1 MWDQVRK
8 DKFKCSQCGNEEILS
23 RMDGNDDEGYRC
35 PDCGS
40 FKIHNITPCDLE
52 LSEEDSKEL
61 QRRMAD
67 LDCKKRYV
75 IKSTLTENW
84 VTYFNVESAM
94 FCDDIKYGTA
104 FKRKLYANAVI
115 IAMCDDE
122 DDWARYSIEE
132 IEID

>member
-1 MWDQVRK
+1 MWDQVRN
-8 DKFKCSQCGNEEILS
+8 DNFKCHSCRHEDILKN
-23 RMDGNDDEGYRC
+23 MAGNDKDGYSC
-35 PDCGS
+35 NKCGGN
-40 FKIHNITPCDLE
+40 IHNITPCDLE

-61 QRRMAD
+61 RRRMAD

-75 IKSTLTENW
+75 IKSTLSENW

-104 FKRKLYANAVI
+104 FKRKLCANAVI